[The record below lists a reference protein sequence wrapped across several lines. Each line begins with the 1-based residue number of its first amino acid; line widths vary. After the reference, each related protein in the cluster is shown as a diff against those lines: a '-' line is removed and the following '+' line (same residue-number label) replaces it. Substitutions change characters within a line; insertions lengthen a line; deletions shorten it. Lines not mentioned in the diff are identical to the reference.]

1 MYIFNKFNVFH
12 SIPDDMPLPAGARV
26 ATAKEVAE
34 WAAQDLTE
42 KAAIKAKKDA
52 ARAERAQL
60 VVISAPAPAEE
71 SIVTEPAKGK
81 DGKDGKP
88 AA

>member
-1 MYIFNKFNVFH
+1 MYIFNKFNIFH
-12 SIPDDMPLPAGARV
+12 SIPDDMALPAGARV

-34 WAAQDLTE
+34 WTANDLIE

-60 VVISAPAPAEE
+60 VVISAPAVEE
-71 SIVTEPAKGK
+71 VTEPAKGK

>member
-1 MYIFNKFNVFH
+1 MFIFNKYNVFH
-12 SIPDDMPLPAGARV
+12 SIPDDMPLPAGARL

-34 WAAQDLTE
+34 WEAHDQAQ

-60 VVISAPAPAEE
+60 VVISAPAPVEE
-71 SIVTEPAKGK
+71 PAATEPVKGK